1 MKLKLTKLVVAIVA
15 ISSIAWACSKNQKV
29 VRQLD
34 GEWKITEVKYNGVVD
49 NVSDYSKERYIFEK
63 CKVEKGACP
72 GKLKSE
78 DPTKGPISLDFTYSI
93 SEKGTKIT
101 INFNFF
107 GIVSSDT
114 GDIIEHS
121 KKKFIWSV
129 KDEDGDVLQTTIEK
143 I

>member
-1 MKLKLTKLVVAIVA
+1 MKTKLINLFAGVLLVAVTVI
-15 ISSIAWACSKNQKV
+15 ACSKNQKV

-49 NVSDYSKERYIFEK
+49 NVTDYSKERYIFEK

-78 DPTKGPISLDFTYSI
+78 DPTKGPITFDFTYTI

-101 INFNFF
+101 INLNVLGF
-107 GIVSSDT
+107 VSSST

-129 KDEDGDVLQTTIEK
+129 KDEDGDVTQTTIEK